1 MSAERDRLE
10 ARLVDRTAELL
21 AERENIIELDDY
33 LSDREPPPIEA
44 YSDETTADNAARS
57 SWPAP
62 LDVGALLGTPAEQP
76 SMLIPDW
83 LPAGYATLL
92 AGHGGAGKSSI
103 ALRLAVCIA
112 LGRPWFGLPC
122 EQRRVLYLSCED
134 RASVVHWRL
143 RRIADAEL
151 LTTAEQSALAGALS
165 IVDLVGHD
173 SMLYQRHPHGSGIAP
188 SFAELTRLL
197 RETRAQVLFVDGVA
211 DTYGASENDRA
222 EVKQFV
228 NTLVQLIGVDGA
240 VVLVAHVN
248 KPTATAGASSEGY
261 SGSTGWHNS
270 ARARWYLYPETE
282 HTDDGMSATGALV
295 LALQKTNLGRD
306 DQAIRLRWDNDA
318 HLFEA
323 EAGASRFDA
332 RVRDTAEQR
341 GIVDAIRE
349 VIASGD
355 YVPAAAQGPRTALHV
370 LSACSAFPAELKN
383 RSGKRRFWRHV
394 EALRRNRT
402 LREGRMRRASRH
414 DVAILELEPAP

>member
-1 MSAERDRLE
+1 MSEQLERVLRI
-10 ARLVDRTAELL
+10 VD
-21 AERENIIELDDY
+21 ELD
-33 LSDREPPPIEA
+33 SGPRKTPPIEA
-44 YSDETTADNAARS
+44 YADAAETTRS

-62 LDVGALLGTPAEQP
+62 LDLRALLGTPAEQP
-76 SMLIPDW
+76 QMIIPDW

-103 ALRLAVCIA
+103 ALRLAVCVA
-112 LGRPWFGLPC
+112 LGRPWFGMPC
-122 EQRRVLYLSCED
+122 EPRRVLYLSCED

-151 LTTAEQSALAGALS
+151 LTTPEQTTLAGALS

-173 SMLYQRHPHGSGIAP
+173 SMLYQRYAHGSGVAP
-188 SFAELTRLL
+188 SFAELSRLM
-197 RETRAQVLFVDGVA
+197 RETGANVVFVDGVA

-222 EVKQFV
+222 EVKRYV
-228 NTLVQLIGVDGA
+228 NTLVQLVGADGA
-240 VVLVAHVN
+240 VVLVGHVN
-248 KPTATAGASSEGY
+248 KPTAAASATSEGY

-270 ARARWYLYPETE
+270 SRARWYLYPETE

-306 DQAIRLRWDNDA
+306 DQAIRLRWDDDA
-318 HLFEA
+318 HLFEV

-332 RVRDTAEQR
+332 KVRDTAEQR

-349 VIASGD
+349 VIARGD

-383 RSGKRRFWRHV
+383 RSGKRRFWRHI
-394 EALRRNRT
+394 EALRANST
-402 LREGRMRRASRH
+402 LRESSIYAKHKRT
-414 DVAILELEPAP
+414 VATLVLQGAETEGSV